1 MTDSRTGSARRGAA
15 TEIVGFGLNAIIRLG
30 SKLILTRLLF
40 PVVFG
45 LMAMMQV
52 VMYGIWMLSDV
63 GITQAVIASPRGDDP
78 DFLNTAWTMQAVRGL
93 GLWVLACVLAW
104 PIALAMR
111 EPRLMWMLPI
121 GTFTSV
127 IHGFSSTRIFTLRR
141 RVTLLPLMANDL
153 TTQLVAL
160 AVNVAGA
167 MHGYGVEAL
176 LSGQLIS
183 ATVFTLIS
191 HNLPGVSY
199 RNRFRWEAAARHQ
212 IVRFGRWIFFSS
224 ALSFGSARADQIL
237 LGRLLGA
244 ANLGI
249 YNIALNLGEMPG
261 TLILRLIDGV
271 VYPTLSRVRHERP
284 QDFARE
290 YYKMRLWVDG
300 AFHTGAGML
309 IAVSDVL
316 IGVMYDARWQGAAV
330 MLRILTLRTAASA
343 ASAVAESALMAHG
356 RSEYSF
362 RKNAASTAA
371 LFVLMPL
378 GSYVGGIEGVLWAS
392 FGATCTALLVLW
404 PAAYRLGFLRLHR
417 EALVLV
423 YLGVGYGGG
432 LAVAQVLASVV
443 NALKHALHR

>member
-1 MTDSRTGSARRGAA
+1 MTDSGTGSARRGAA
-15 TEIVGFGLNAIIRLG
+15 TEIVGFGLNATIRLG
-30 SKLILTRLLF
+30 SNLILTRLLF
-40 PVVFG
+40 PEVFG

-104 PIALAMR
+104 PIALAMH
-111 EPRLMWMLPI
+111 EPRLVWMLPI
-121 GTFTSV
+121 GTFASV
-127 IHGFSSTRIFTLRR
+127 IHGFSSTRIYTLRR
-141 RVTLLPLMANDL
+141 RVTLLPLMASDL

-160 AVNVAGA
+160 TINVVGA

-191 HNLPGVSY
+191 HNLPGVSH
-199 RNRFRWEAAARHQ
+199 RNRFRWETAARHQ

-290 YYKMRLWVDG
+290 YYKLRLWLDG

-316 IGVMYDARWQGAAV
+316 ISVMYDARWQGAAV

-343 ASAVAESALMAHG
+343 IGAVAESALMAQG

-378 GSYVGGIEGVLWAS
+378 GSYFGGIEGVIWAS
-392 FGATCTALLVLW
+392 FGATCTALVVLW

-423 YLGVGYGGG
+423 YLAVGYGAG
-432 LAVAQVLASVV
+432 LGVAQVLASVV